1 MIGMGTK
8 QTTTTTDIDY
18 SRVMSPFAANVFAV
32 LLGVYALGFI
42 GGIVTFIVAVTR
54 HYMGL

>member
-1 MIGMGTK
+1 MIGMGTT

-18 SRVMSPFAANVFAV
+18 SRVMSPFAATVFAV
-32 LLGVYALGFI
+32 MLGAFAIMLV
-42 GGIVTFIVAVTR
+42 GGITTFIVLVTR

>member
-1 MIGMGTK
+1 MGTK

-18 SRVMSPFAANVFAV
+18 SRVMSPFAATVFAIM
-32 LLGVYALGFI
+32 LGVFALMLG
-42 GGIVTFIVAVTR
+42 GGIVTFIVLVTR

>member
-1 MIGMGTK
+1 MGTK
-8 QTTTTTDIDY
+8 QTTTTDVDY

-32 LLGVYALGFI
+32 LLGVYVLGFI
-42 GGIVTFIVAVTR
+42 GGIVTFIVVVTR

>member
-8 QTTTTTDIDY
+8 ETTTTDIDY
-18 SRVMSPFAANVFAV
+18 SRVMSPFAATVF
-32 LLGVYALGFI
+32 GVMLAAGALFLT
-42 GGIVTFIVAVTR
+42 GGIVTFIVLLTR